1 MTTAGMNGLDYA
13 ILALI
18 GVGAFSGLT
27 RGALR
32 MATSILSL
40 VLGIYAASVYYG
52 RAAAIAHKY
61 LSTSPTVSAVI
72 GYVAVFAIVFI
83 AVEYAGATV
92 VRLAHIIHLSWIDRL
107 AGAVLGASIGAII
120 AGFVVLGMTAVLPPN
135 PALLRDSRLAP
146 QVLGYNQVL
155 MAYVPPQ
162 VKKSFEEKRAELYR
176 QWVLKAEG
184 LKKNAGPEKVEDPES
199 LPSPAK

>member
-1 MTTAGMNGLDYA
+1 MNGLDYA
-13 ILALI
+13 ILALV

-61 LSTSPTVSAVI
+61 LATSPTVSALI

-92 VRLAHIIHLSWIDRL
+92 VRLAQIIHLSWIDRL

-155 MAYVPPQ
+155 MAYVPLQ
-162 VKKSFEEKRAELYR
+162 VKKSFEKKRAELYR

-184 LKKNAGPEKVEDPES
+184 LEKNAGPERVEGPEA